1 MILVGIFI
9 FAAIGLGFSVQ
20 GIMGFLSPL
29 NPLGFSWQIVLALA
43 YLALLLRWDWS
54 RVMLIIYKGIMLIVM
69 FHGFAKLYSEYG
81 SQGIGMFVGELSP
94 AKKFIMAEHI
104 LFIVYML
111 LPEVKRRFKKV

>member
-20 GIMGFLSPL
+20 GIMEFMNPL
-29 NPLGFSWQIVLALA
+29 NPLGLAWQIVLFLA
-43 YLALLLRWDWS
+43 YLALILRWDWS
-54 RVMLIIYKGIMLIVM
+54 RVLLILYKGIILLIM

-81 SQGIGMFVGELSP
+81 SDGLGMFAGELTT
-94 AKKFIMAEHI
+94 AKKFIIGEHI

-111 LPEVKRRFKKV
+111 LPDVKRRFRKV